1 MEEDGK
7 RVHVWWVLDRD
18 AAAYMLQKGEIDA
31 YTEPQSLRA
40 AHTLTLT
47 HTFTRARYDRV
58 VSKPFVREDE
68 FIVDT

>member
-1 MEEDGK
+1 MEEDEK

-18 AAAYMLQKGEIDA
+18 AAAYATKGEIDA
-31 YTEPQSLRA
+31 YTESQSLRA
-40 AHTLTLT
+40 THTLTLT

-58 VSKPFVREDE
+58 VSRPFVREDE